1 MVTNHVSVWKRP
13 GMAVRCGF
21 TKWTD
26 DLLSV
31 GTVNPRVLLFLGI
44 VSRKFFLCQ
53 YVFGSSSLN

>member
-1 MVTNHVSVWKRP
+1 
-13 GMAVRCGF
+13 MAVRCGF

-44 VSRKFFLCQ
+44 VSRKCILCE
-53 YVFGSSSLN
+53 YVFGSSDLNKSLVFDH